1 MAPLAQPRKT
11 ASGESGKAVSE
22 DSSKAAS
29 GDTSKAGSGGI
40 APRLLAWYDA
50 HHRDLPWRIAPRA
63 LASGT
68 KPDPYRVW
76 LSEVML
82 QQTTVEAVKAYFR
95 AFVEKWP
102 DVEALAAAPTEDVMK
117 AWAGLGYYSRARN
130 LKACADLVAR
140 RGGSFPD
147 SEAGLR
153 ELPGI
158 GAYTAAAIA
167 AIAFDRPAA
176 VVDGNVERV
185 VSRLFSIATPLSEAK
200 PEIRALVGRM
210 VPDNRPGDFAQAMM
224 DLGATICTPR
234 RPRCMLCPLRADCS
248 AIISGDP
255 ERFPVRLPKAE
266 KPLRHGAAFVAVR
279 GDGAILLRKRPDKG
293 LLGGMTEVPTTAWT
307 ARMDGATTA
316 AAAPFAADWRRA
328 GQIAHVFT
336 HFALELDVFHAQVS
350 GDTPAGHF
358 WSLPSDISGEAL
370 PTVMKKA
377 IEAAIPGATKKP
389 SPHTAKRPA

>member
-1 MAPLAQPRKT
+1 MAPHDQTRKA
-11 ASGESGKAVSE
+11 ASRESGKAASA

-29 GDTSKAGSGGI
+29 GDGGRAAPGI

-50 HHRDLPWRIAPRA
+50 HHRDLPWRVPPKA
-63 LASGT
+63 LAGGAR
-68 KPDPYRVW
+68 PDPYRVW

-95 AFVEKWP
+95 VFLEKWP
-102 DVEALAAAPTEDVMK
+102 DVGALAAAPAEDVMK

-140 RGGSFPD
+140 LGGRFPGT
-147 SEAGLR
+147 EAGLR

-158 GAYTAAAIA
+158 GTYTASAIA
-167 AIAFDRPAA
+167 AIAFDRPAV

-200 PEIRALVGRM
+200 GEIRALVEKM
-210 VPDNRPGDFAQAMM
+210 VPDKRPGDFAQAMM

-234 RPRCMLCPLRADCS
+234 RPRCMLCPLREDCS
-248 AIISGDP
+248 AILSGDP
-255 ERFPVRLPKAE
+255 ERFPVRLPKPD
-266 KPLRHGAAFVAVR
+266 KPLRRGAAFVAVR
-279 GDGAILLRKRPDKG
+279 GDGAILLRKRAEKG

-307 ARMDGATTA
+307 ARADGATTE

-328 GQIAHVFT
+328 GRIAHVFT
-336 HFALELDVFHAQVS
+336 HFALELDVFHAHIK
-350 GDTPAGHF
+350 GDVPTGHF
-358 WSLPSDISGEAL
+358 WSLAHEISGEAL
-370 PTVMKKA
+370 PTVMKKV
-377 IEAAIPGATKKP
+377 IEAAIPGATKKQR
-389 SPHTAKRPA
+389 PH